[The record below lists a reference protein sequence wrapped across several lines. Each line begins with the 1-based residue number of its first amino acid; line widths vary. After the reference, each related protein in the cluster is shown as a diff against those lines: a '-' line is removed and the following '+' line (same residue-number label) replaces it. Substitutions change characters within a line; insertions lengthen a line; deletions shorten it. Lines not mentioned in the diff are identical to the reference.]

1 MEEAIEFF
9 SVFGGLDIP
18 VNTSIPLIKFIEKR
32 LLDDFRYFR
41 NMVTEL
47 TKGDVSYHTIL
58 TGAALGDRRTSTA
71 FRRAKVSKVHG
82 LKCVDELYDMRVID
96 CESTMQHLCNDFEQ
110 LEVSEKIIFEA
121 PFLRFWFAFVSP
133 IFKGIRDGKYD
144 EFRKGFQNR
153 QEEFTD
159 FVFEQLCH
167 EFLLK
172 TFEEDKIDQIGR
184 YWDDE
189 LEIDLVAKTHKGKIV
204 VATCKYSNAKM
215 KKSELTQLKEA
226 CERLNIPVDT
236 FVLFSKKGFTSE
248 LKSLKSDTVKL
259 YTARSLKTLITK

>member
-1 MEEAIEFF
+1 MEEAVKYF

-18 VNTSIPLIKFIEKR
+18 VNTSIPLIEFIEKR
-32 LLDDFRYFR
+32 ILDDFRYFR

-96 CESTMQHLCNDFEQ
+96 CESAMQNLCSDFDQ
-110 LEVSEKIIFEA
+110 LEISEKITFEA
-121 PFLRFWFAFVSP
+121 PFLRFWFAFISP

-144 EFRKGFQNR
+144 EFKKEFQNR

-159 FVFEQLCH
+159 LVFEQLCH
-167 EFLLK
+167 QFLLK
-172 TFEEDKIDQIGR
+172 SFEEDKIDQIGS
-184 YWDDE
+184 YWDD
-189 LEIDLVAKTHKGKIV
+189 DLTVDIAAKTVGGKII
-204 VATCKYSNAKM
+204 AGSCKYSNQKV
-215 KKSELTQLKEA
+215 KKSELTRLQESCKT
-226 CERLNIPVDT
+226 LNINADLY
-236 FVLFSKKGFTSE
+236 VLFSKKGFTTE
-248 LKSLKSDTVKL
+248 LKSLKSDKVKL
-259 YTARSLKTLITK
+259 YTARNLKILID

>member
-1 MEEAIEFF
+1 MEEAINFF

-18 VNTSIPLIKFIEKR
+18 VNTKLPLIKFIEKR
-32 LLDDFRYFR
+32 ILDDFRYFR

-96 CESTMQHLCNDFEQ
+96 CESTMQNLCADFEH
-110 LEVSEKIIFEA
+110 LEISEKIIFEA
-121 PFLRFWFAFVSP
+121 PFLRFWFAFISP

-144 EFRKGFQNR
+144 EFKKEFQNR
-153 QEEFTD
+153 QEEFPNL
-159 FVFEQLCH
+159 VFQQLCQ
-167 EFLLK
+167 EFLVK
-172 TFEEDKIDQIGR
+172 SFEDDKIDQIGS
-184 YWDDE
+184 YWDD
-189 LEIDLVAKTHKGKIV
+189 DLTVDIVSKTVNGKII
-204 VATCKYSNAKM
+204 ACSCSYSNSKV
-215 KKSELTQLKEA
+215 KKSELTRLQESCKK
-226 CERLNIPVDT
+226 LNINADMY
-236 FVLFSKKGFTSE
+236 VLFSKKGFTSE

-259 YTARSLKTLITK
+259 YTAKSLKILID